1 MDENNL
7 PLSSQTGARQ
17 TMSSWSRVIESFD
30 EVPEAFKPAFKATM
44 GTDVPYTVFAPI
56 ITGIRHKTAEK
67 LLCEGGDTL
76 YVWERTRQGIE
87 EHALPFDRIS
97 DLEFGSIL
105 LFSWLTFRGV
115 DRAGVPF
122 SITVEMNTTS
132 VRHFARFV
140 NRIRPAPHTMETAK
154 QQAARAKFDY
164 LADENFKFMN
174 YGIQS
179 LVEGEEVVQTVWQ
192 PEIQVPVMKLG
203 WHTFYR
209 TRALA
214 HLLVLTD
221 QELIV
226 VQDDERSQEN
236 RGSRY
241 GGKWHY
247 ISLAHLETVEVQEDR
262 DALIHLTLT
271 LSPGQRKVETMFAA
285 SHREEILQLQ
295 DALQNIKPPIPRL
308 N

>member
-1 MDENNL
+1 MSNEKNPTL
-7 PLSSQTGARQ
+7 ALQTGAQQ
-17 TMSSWSRVIESFD
+17 TMSSWSRVIESFND
-30 EVPEAFKPAFKATM
+30 VPEAFKPAFKAVM
-44 GTDVPYTVFAPI
+44 GADFPYTVFAPI
-56 ITGIRHKTAEK
+56 IAGIRHKTAEK

-76 YVWERTRQGIE
+76 YVWERTREGVL
-87 EHALPFDRIS
+87 EHALPFDKIS

-115 DRAGVPF
+115 NREGDAF
-122 SITVEMNTTS
+122 SLTIEMNTTS

-140 NRIRPAPHTMETAK
+140 NRIRPASHPTEAAK
-154 QQAARAKFDY
+154 LQAERAKFDY
-164 LADENFKFMN
+164 LANENFKFMN

-179 LVEGEEVVQTVWQ
+179 LVEGEEVIQTVWQ
-192 PEIQVPVMKLG
+192 PEINVPVMKLA

-226 VQDDERSQEN
+226 VQDDERSRDNQ
-236 RGSRY
+236 GVRY
-241 GGKWHY
+241 GGKWRY
-247 ISLAHLETVEVQEDR
+247 IRLDHLASAEVQEER
-262 DALIHLTLT
+262 DDLIRLALTV
-271 LSPGQRKVETMFAA
+271 SPGEHPVETIFAA

-295 DALQNIKPPIPRL
+295 ETLITYG
-308 N
+308 